1 MRGVRLMASGCIRA
15 GVLGVDP
22 SAVARAWLGVWIL
35 DLSHKVQS
43 TDARGVVAEPLSTR
57 L

>member
-1 MRGVRLMASGCIRA
+1 MASGCIRA